1 MKKKNKINKQQL
13 VIEFISVVFAVIL
26 ALVLNNW
33 RESSALNAN
42 LNKVKESITQET
54 IRNDSLLQNSRTY
67 RASLLQNL
75 YSNQNLLLAA
85 PIQDF
90 SVDLND
96 NKALAQF
103 FKSSI
108 LFGQKNYYEN
118 VLVVQEGEARVLV
131 LGNNVFDLVIE
142 SDSLKLY
149 GVGNI
154 QLKIP
159 DVSNRSWQL
168 AQATNTIVLMDVE
181 FVEQLSL
188 VNTLIESYI
197 KASDNAL
204 QMIYSN
210 NQNGLIAVIEDLYTL
225 ESQIIQANS
234 ILQQSLKN

>member
-1 MKKKNKINKQQL
+1 MKKKNRINKQQL
-13 VIEFISVVFAVIL
+13 VIEFVSVVFAVIL

-42 LNKVKESITQET
+42 LNKVKESIIQEAN
-54 IRNDSLLQNSRTY
+54 RNDSLLQESHAY
-67 RASLLQNL
+67 RASLLQDL
-75 YSNQNLLLAA
+75 YANKNLLLAA
-85 PIQDF
+85 PVQDF

-96 NKALAQF
+96 NEALAQF
-103 FKSSI
+103 FKTSL

-118 VLVVQEGEARVLV
+118 VLIEQEGSERVLV
-131 LGNNVFDLVIE
+131 LGNNVFDIVIE
-142 SDSLKLY
+142 SDSLKLF

-181 FVEQLSL
+181 LVEQLSL
-188 VNTLIESYI
+188 VNTLIDTYI
-197 KASDNAL
+197 KAGDNAL
-204 QMIYSN
+204 KMIYSD

-225 ESQIIQANS
+225 ESQIIKANTN
-234 ILQQSLKN
+234 LLRSLNQ